1 MLTIASGVQN
11 VNAAK
16 MDDNMVL
23 DAKAASDTTNSN
35 KDIDVTHPDHI
46 ETVNIEVIE
55 TLDDSVASAD
65 ELVPKVPESGEDL
78 NLQIPTIQQSLL
90 ML

>member
-1 MLTIASGVQN
+1 MFTIASDIQN
-11 VNAAK
+11 VNATK
-16 MDDNMVL
+16 MDDNMVI
-23 DAKAASDTTNSN
+23 DAKAASVTNNSN
-35 KDIDVTHPDHI
+35 KGVDVNHPDHI